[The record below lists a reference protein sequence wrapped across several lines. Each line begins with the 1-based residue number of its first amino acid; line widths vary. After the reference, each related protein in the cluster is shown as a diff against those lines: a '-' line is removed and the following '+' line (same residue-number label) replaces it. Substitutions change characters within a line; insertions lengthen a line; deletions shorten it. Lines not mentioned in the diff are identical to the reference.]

1 MIYPI
6 RLLNAIGI
14 REAMMAECA
23 SMECRG
29 LAKQD
34 AMSIQKCEKYI
45 LPQSITCPLQ
55 GEVFSP
61 HVDATL
67 AHEGRR

>member
-14 REAMMAECA
+14 REAIMAECA
-23 SMECRG
+23 SMECRR

-34 AMSIQKCEKYI
+34 TVSIQKCEKCI
-45 LPQSITCPLQ
+45 LSQSITRPLQ
-55 GEVFSP
+55 GEAFSP